1 MSTFLQKLQKEK
13 TEKQTYQLPISLINL
28 IKQYEDYGKT
38 LGVEIDTSQLVTES
52 LKDTLAKEKEFQGW
66 LKKA

>member
-1 MSTFLQKLQKEK
+1 MSKFLQKLQKDK
-13 TEKQTYQLPISLINL
+13 TEKQTFQLPMSLINL
-28 IKQYEDYGKT
+28 IKQFEDYGKT

-52 LKDTLAKEKEFQGW
+52 VRDTLAKEKEFQGW